1 MAQRLFSMRRQG
13 LEWSIWYIIDTDWYR
28 FIVRDEASFLYL
40 SGDDIIIL
48 RRFIQRRILKN
59 GNNLMKMHNAEI
71 CNDTIRIYIVA
82 VAERFRI

>member
-13 LEWSIWYIIDTDWYR
+13 LEWSNWYIIDTDWYR

-59 GNNLMKMHNAEI
+59 GNNLIKMHNAEI
-71 CNDTIRIYIVA
+71 CNDTIRIYIGA